1 MLAFYMALIDEES
14 DKEKFERIYHLYA
27 KRMLKMAYSVLHN
40 QSQCEDV
47 VHEAFIKIARNI
59 NAVDEVDSVKTL
71 SYVLKA
77 TKNTAINWDKK
88 RQKEKSNVKLDDCE
102 KLSDDD
108 FIERLDIGNTYNRV
122 VEAILSLDE
131 KYRDVLYYH
140 FVCEMSVN
148 NISDLLGRKTSTV
161 KQQLVRGKKILLEKL
176 REEQL
181 L

>member
-1 MLAFYMALIDEES
+1 M
-14 DKEKFERIYHLYA
+14 
-27 KRMLKMAYSVLHN
+27 
-40 QSQCEDV
+40 
-47 VHEAFIKIARNI
+47 
-59 NAVDEVDSVKTL
+59 
-71 SYVLKA
+71 LKA

-88 RQKEKSNVKLDDCE
+88 HQKEKSNVKLDDCE

>member
-40 QSQCEDV
+40 RSQCEDV

-59 NAVDEVDSVKTL
+59 KAVDEVDSVKTL

-88 RQKEKSNVKLDDCE
+88 HQKEKSTVKLDDCE

-122 VEAILSLDE
+122 VEAILSLD
-131 KYRDVLYYH
+131 VLYYH

-148 NISDLLGRKTSTV
+148 SISDLLGRKTSTV

>member
-1 MLAFYMALIDEES
+1 
-14 DKEKFERIYHLYA
+14 
-27 KRMLKMAYSVLHN
+27 MLKMAYSVLHN
-40 QSQCEDV
+40 RSQCEDV

-59 NAVDEVDSVKTL
+59 KAVDEVDSVKTL

-77 TKNTAINWDKK
+77 TKIPLSIGIKAPKG
-88 RQKEKSNVKLDDCE
+88 KSTVKLDDCE

-148 NISDLLGRKTSTV
+148 SISDLLGRKTSTV
-161 KQQLVRGKKILLEKL
+161 KQQLVRGKKYYLKA
-176 REEQL
+176 
-181 L
+181 

>member
-40 QSQCEDV
+40 RSQCEDV

-59 NAVDEVDSVKTL
+59 KAVDEVDSVKTL

-88 RQKEKSNVKLDDCE
+88 APK
-102 KLSDDD
+102 
-108 FIERLDIGNTYNRV
+108 
-122 VEAILSLDE
+122 
-131 KYRDVLYYH
+131 
-140 FVCEMSVN
+140 
-148 NISDLLGRKTSTV
+148 
-161 KQQLVRGKKILLEKL
+161 GKKH
-176 REEQL
+176 R
-181 L
+181 

>member
-40 QSQCEDV
+40 RSQCEDV

-59 NAVDEVDSVKTL
+59 KAVDEVDSVKTL

-88 RQKEKSNVKLDDCE
+88 HQKEKSTVKLDDCE

-148 NISDLLGRKTSTV
+148 SISDLLGRKTSTV
-161 KQQLVRGKKILLEKL
+161 KQQLVRSKKILLEKL